1 VPQDNNNFSPNIGFA
16 WTPRIWEG
24 LFGRDKTV
32 IRGGYRIAYDPAFY
46 NIFLNV
52 QTSAPFVNAATVL
65 GQTATTPGA
74 FLPGGGVITGQS
86 LRDAGLFALAPR
98 GADPRFRNQTT
109 VAPDFHNPY
118 TQQWSLGVQRQI
130 TPKMAA
136 EVRYVG
142 NHTIGNFQ
150 SVNAN
155 PLLSNLAGP
164 GPDGVLGTS
173 DDALGFGLIDF
184 FPALVPAGVTPCTD
198 GAAAG
203 FGRVDCDF
211 ALVRER
217 RNGAFSIYHGLQSR
231 LDIQNWHGVTA
242 GASYTWSRAIDNAS
256 EIFATFAGGNTT
268 PWSQSPFDTN
278 RAERSVSGTSFPH
291 VASVYWIYEMPW
303 YRNQQGVLG
312 NVLGGWQLNGTWRFQ
327 SGQPFN
333 PIQFNASL
341 VCDPFFQA
349 AFNSSVAECRPFLSN
364 TNAALDT
371 VGTFCNGATF
381 AAGGNCFD
389 AGGNPLA
396 LGTFVD
402 LYDPCLFDN
411 TCAVSRFLGQ
421 DDVHWIYNDT
431 TAATILGSPYG
442 DGRNTLRG
450 PTVNNVD
457 FGIFKNTRVN
467 ERITVQFQANIFNL
481 FNRQFRSVADPL
493 VEDFPLSEGGSFM
506 NEQFN
511 TSNNRNMW
519 FGLKII
525 F

>member
-1 VPQDNNNFSPNIGFA
+1 
-16 WTPRIWEG
+16 
-24 LFGRDKTV
+24 
-32 IRGGYRIAYDPAFY
+32 
-46 NIFLNV
+46 
-52 QTSAPFVNAATVL
+52 
-65 GQTATTPGA
+65 
-74 FLPGGGVITGQS
+74 
-86 LRDAGLFALAPR
+86 
-98 GADPRFRNQTT
+98 
-109 VAPDFHNPY
+109 
-118 TQQWSLGVQRQI
+118 
-130 TPKMAA
+130 
-136 EVRYVG
+136 
-142 NHTIGNFQ
+142 
-150 SVNAN
+150 
-155 PLLSNLAGP
+155 
-164 GPDGVLGTS
+164 LGTS

-242 GASYTWSRAIDNAS
+242 SASYTWSRAIDNAS

-312 NVLGGWQLNGTWRFQ
+312 HVLGGWQLNGTWRFQ

-364 TNAALDT
+364 ANAALDT